1 MTVGFRVNFLG
12 GKNIMKNVKKLAVT
26 AMLFAVGIVLPFMI
40 GQIPAIGKML
50 LPMHIP
56 VLLCGFI
63 VGWQYGAVIGFLLPI
78 VRGILFG
85 MPPLYPNAIA
95 MAFEM
100 VTYGFVSGFLYS
112 HAKWQCT
119 KMLYVSL
126 IAAMLAGR
134 VVWAFAE
141 VVLLGIGGNMFT
153 WNMFVAGAVLNAIP
167 GIIVQLVLIPLI
179 MVALKRAKV
188 VPLWIGNGN
197 KSGVS
202 GRAVEK

>member
-1 MTVGFRVNFLG
+1 MEIFVMN
-12 GKNIMKNVKKLAVT
+12 NVKKLAVT
-26 AMLFAVGIVLPFMI
+26 AMLFAVGMVLPFFI

-63 VGWQYGAVIGFLLPI
+63 VGWQYGALIGFLLPI
-78 VRGILFG
+78 VRGLAFG

-100 VTYGFVSGFLYS
+100 AAYGFVSGYLYS

-119 KMLYVSL
+119 KMLYISL
-126 IAAMLAGR
+126 VTAMLSGR
-134 VVWAFAE
+134 LVWAFAE
-141 VVLLGIGGNMFT
+141 VILLGIGGNTFT
-153 WNMFVAGAVLNAIP
+153 WKMFAAGAFLNAIP
-167 GIIVQLVLIPLI
+167 GIIVQLTLIPLI
-179 MVALKRAKV
+179 MVALRRAKV
-188 VPLWIGNGN
+188 VPLWIGTEN

-202 GRAVEK
+202 GQLAEK

>member
-85 MPPLYPNAIA
+85 MPPLYPNAVA

-153 WNMFVAGAVLNAIP
+153 WNMFVAGAFLNAIP

-188 VPLWIGNGN
+188 VPLWIGNEN

-202 GRAVEK
+202 GQSIIK

>member
-1 MTVGFRVNFLG
+1 MN
-12 GKNIMKNVKKLAVT
+12 KVKKLAVT
-26 AMLFAVGIVLPFMI
+26 AMLFAVGMVLPFFI

-63 VGWQYGAVIGFLLPI
+63 VGWQYGALIGFLLPI
-78 VRGILFG
+78 VRGLVFG

-100 VTYGFVSGFLYS
+100 AAYGFVSGYLYS

-119 KMLYVSL
+119 KMLYISL
-126 IAAMLAGR
+126 VTAMLAGR
-134 VVWAFAE
+134 LVWAFAE
-141 VVLLGIGGNMFT
+141 VILLGIGGNTFT
-153 WNMFVAGAVLNAIP
+153 WKMFAAGAFLNAIP
-167 GIIVQLVLIPLI
+167 GIIVQLVFIPLI
-179 MVALKRAKV
+179 MVALRRAKV
-188 VPLWIGNGN
+188 VPLWIGNEN

-202 GRAVEK
+202 GQIIEK

>member
-1 MTVGFRVNFLG
+1 
-12 GKNIMKNVKKLAVT
+12 
-26 AMLFAVGIVLPFMI
+26 
-40 GQIPAIGKML
+40 
-50 LPMHIP
+50 
-56 VLLCGFI
+56 
-63 VGWQYGAVIGFLLPI
+63 
-78 VRGILFG
+78 

-153 WNMFVAGAVLNAIP
+153 WNMFVAGAFLNAIP

-188 VPLWIGNGN
+188 VPLWIGNEN

-202 GRAVEK
+202 GQSIIK